1 MIETVEQLL
10 WQELD
15 ALLPDVEETI
25 EELATMANKR
35 IVVIDGHIIVQ
46 FNSVGWWTCSK
57 ANNYNEDDFA
67 FWTETPANMQRAINL
82 VGNVPV
88 VRSDRK
94 PIQRQ
99 AAWYINNDDTSAK
112 SYNEALRALA
122 RSIK

>member
-25 EELATMANKR
+25 EELATMADKR

-88 VRSDRK
+88 VRSELR
-94 PIQRQ
+94 PVQRGN
-99 AAWYINNDDTSAK
+99 AWYINADDLSAK
-112 SYNEALRALA
+112 SYSEALRAVA
-122 RSIK
+122 RTIE